1 MILPIY
7 AHRRPLEPEALY
19 VDTTELKVHLH
30 DNSED
35 HIYCPQASI
44 TQYGARYMHCC
55 KDYSYN
61 THTAMMG

>member
-7 AHRRPLEPEALY
+7 AHSRPLEPEALH

-35 HIYCPQASI
+35 HSAPRPVSHSMVLDTCTAVRTTP
-44 TQYGARYMHCC
+44 T
-55 KDYSYN
+55 
-61 THTAMMG
+61 THIQQ